1 MIGPDFQPSWIG
13 EPVTQGVALG
23 WHETGALPLNKPT
36 RPELDA
42 ESANGAAPYQPGA
55 TPQENRT
62 PQHSGLKARA
72 YRDTRSAEVLSNIKA
87 LL

>member
-1 MIGPDFQPSWIG
+1 LPLRNNP
-13 EPVTQGVALG
+13 PVAL
-23 WHETGALPLNKPT
+23 A
-36 RPELDA
+36 A
-42 ESANGAAPYQPGA
+42 ESTNGASLSQPGA